1 MAPRRR
7 EGRTI
12 GLTLAY
18 EGTAFAGWQRQP
30 DRRTVQEV
38 VELALESI
46 DERPVAVVGA
56 GRTDAG
62 VHALGQVA
70 SATVRT
76 ALSPDVLQRALN
88 ARLPDDVRA
97 VSVCDMPAGFD
108 ARHDARA
115 KTYHYALAT
124 GPPPSPFVRRL
135 VWHVPRR
142 LDVGAM
148 QAAAGRLVGEHDF
161 AAFQSAGSDVETS
174 VRRLLRSAIVESPPR
189 TTRGRLG
196 AADDPACDESRL
208 LHYRVTGTGFL
219 RHMVRTIVG
228 TLVEI
233 GSGRRPPDDVIRILE
248 SRDRRRAGATAPP
261 HGLTLMRV
269 HYWTAASAAG
279 GSLGSRLAGGAARS
293 RAPGTAS
300 LGSAGESRFAR
311 EDRRTLP
318 RPL

>member
-1 MAPRRR
+1 MSPRGG

-46 DERPVAVVGA
+46 DERPVSVVGA

-70 SATVRT
+70 SARLRT
-76 ALSPDVLQRALN
+76 ALPPDVLRRALN
-88 ARLPDDVRA
+88 ARLPDDVRVVA
-97 VSVCDMPAGFD
+97 VRDMPAGFD

-115 KTYHYALAT
+115 KTYRYALAT

-135 VWHVPRR
+135 VWHVSRR
-142 LDVGAM
+142 LDIGAM
-148 QAAAGRLVGEHDF
+148 QAAARLLVGEHDF

-174 VRRLLRSAIVESPPR
+174 VRRLLRSALVESPPR
-189 TTRGRLG
+189 LPSGG
-196 AADDPACDESRL
+196 MVAADDDAGDGFRL

-233 GSGRRPPDDVIRILE
+233 GSGRWPPEEMARILE
-248 SRDRRRAGATAPP
+248 SGDRRRAGATAPP
-261 HGLTLMRV
+261 HGLILMRV
-269 HYWTAASAAG
+269 HY
-279 GSLGSRLAGGAARS
+279 
-293 RAPGTAS
+293 
-300 LGSAGESRFAR
+300 
-311 EDRRTLP
+311 
-318 RPL
+318 